1 MVGVYTQKMVAVN
14 SCVVQGGRLALEKAE
29 LQAIAGFRNWEGGL
43 AKWTKDLDMCG
54 APRW

>member
-1 MVGVYTQKMVAVN
+1 MVGVYTQKMVAGN